1 MSRSIPSISRAS
13 ANAMRSALASP
24 SASSSSS
31 SSSSSFFFEP
41 RPRFGVAFGAPL
53 LFFAAF
59 LASFSRSFC
68 SFASFS
74 SIASFTKSR
83 FISTMARYSLFDAQ
97 ELMIRI
103 PAGGGGVD
111 ASVAVG
117 DNSASPVGV
126 NVA

>member
-1 MSRSIPSISRAS
+1 MSRSIPSISKAS
-13 ANAMRSALASP
+13 ANAMRSALAST

-31 SSSSSFFFEP
+31 SSSFFEP

-103 PAGGGGVD
+103 PGGGGGVD
-111 ASVAVG
+111 ASVAIG

>member
-1 MSRSIPSISRAS
+1 
-13 ANAMRSALASP
+13 
-24 SASSSSS
+24 
-31 SSSSSFFFEP
+31 
-41 RPRFGVAFGAPL
+41 
-53 LFFAAF
+53 
-59 LASFSRSFC
+59 
-68 SFASFS
+68 
-74 SIASFTKSR
+74 
-83 FISTMARYSLFDAQ
+83 MARYSLFDAQ